1 MRMSEN
7 TQNTFQSNPFPNYQ
21 AQNGHQPGT
30 PFQQGQSFQMPSQA
44 QNQPQFNVP
53 NSPAESLPKLDP
65 NKPLIIGDE
74 DAHEV
79 ELIQVRL
86 VGVDYQMPQPKSG
99 ALINMARK
107 AKTAETSKDQ
117 SAMLDIIL
125 DWVVAAFGKE
135 QGNHINE
142 RLNNALD
149 PLDIEH
155 VTKLMGQ
162 VLNTSGGDNPST

>member
-1 MRMSEN
+1 MSEN
-7 TQNTFQSNPFPNYQ
+7 TDNSFQSNPFPNYQ
-21 AQNGHQPGT
+21 AQNNVQPGQ
-30 PFQQGQSFQMPSQA
+30 PFQPGQSFQMPSQS

-53 NSPAESLPKLDP
+53 NTPSESIPKLDP
-65 NKPLIIGDE
+65 NTPLIIGDE

-79 ELIQVRL
+79 EMINVRL
-86 VGVDYQMPQPKSG
+86 VGVDYKMPQPKSG

-107 AKTAETSKDQ
+107 AKSAETSKDQ
-117 SAMLDIIL
+117 AAMLDIVL
-125 DWVVAAFGKE
+125 DWIVAAFGKE
-135 QGNHINE
+135 QGNHITE

-162 VLNTSGGDNPST
+162 VLGTGGGDNPST